1 MAQNDPFQQ
10 DQTTTPGPQLSQTPS
25 APTEYEVPAAEYLK
39 QQRAAPAVAAAAPAA
54 VAPAAPQ
61 AQGQPNGTYEM
72 PAADYL
78 RNQKPSAGGGTLESG
93 LRSFIDA
100 QDRPLQGLWN
110 QGGVLGTAGGVVGS
124 AAFGAEKSAL
134 RTLWDV
140 GGLGQKAWNSTV
152 GNVDPN
158 AKVSTFD
165 DDPDFLQSHGIT
177 ESVGAGAEQIAE
189 FLLGETALKAGV
201 EGAKG
206 LSVAQKLSKAAKEME
221 LVEDSPRMATALR
234 LGIGALRS
242 GAQAGTVGTGL
253 ALLHGASA
261 GQALESGATTGILV
275 GLGLGLPAAAAADP
289 EAILDVFKLPK
300 TIANVRLASQAA
312 STLRFG
318 AGAAFT
324 VPQGF
329 NALVGQQEGETPEQ
343 SEQRQGEAAVQAAL
357 GFWAMKDA
365 LSEGNDLAKA
375 AAQRQGE
382 VPGETD
388 ILRTR
393 FPLSATKAQREE
405 VTEAW
410 GKASPYLSRE
420 AQGEQ
425 WKTNPWKF
433 WQDKS
438 GEVDRAAKIAESA
451 KWRLRDSQ
459 IVPVEQHPA
468 IKDVEGDVSPVAAAI
483 RASIADEDPTTKG
496 GQERI
501 EEAQKYAAQFEGE
514 KMSVT
519 DLSKAVKKLTDD
531 RRVSGWLAKN
541 DQDKATLLN
550 RDPILEERVKALGAL
565 RKVLIN
571 TISDAGGEKVG
582 NEYRNARVDF
592 GYLSE
597 VQHMLEDD
605 VRSPTKSGIVEK
617 MANIIRFYNFP
628 KSTIHGNL
636 MGEFRNPDRTVA
648 QAFRDVNK
656 FVPPAGEA
664 VGPTIQTSML
674 TGLEPGGVG
683 SETLEG
689 KQAVIDPGELHALV
703 YDSIQKGQRFPLSPD
718 QTRVWYQNFKEH
730 PWPDQEAGGPE
741 QQLLNPLTQG
751 HAPVAAQIPEQEDA
765 DQLRA
770 DFITARQQAQDNP
783 TAANLRALAD
793 VQERLE
799 KPAAQA
805 SVFGQTA
812 TPISPFEWSD
822 ERLRK
827 ISDNLQGWIDIRKRA
842 GAVLEDAAA
851 SNADKQKAQREIDD
865 AITNMF
871 KGNLPPEKAA
881 EVKATPTASEAN
893 ASLQDVIDHL
903 EAKIDAARSAAKS
916 AAPEEKTEKNVL
928 LNKAVQELIT
938 AQKARDS
945 LTAPKEAKS
954 PKGNPVGPKAATG
967 KKVTLYRAQQKAGT
981 GPGIPDWIRDHPE
994 AQASFTAEGKWWTA
1008 DPKIAQEY
1016 ADRFVGPNAEIV
1028 SRTVSADEANAGRI
1042 DNLPADHPAREFSAD
1057 PTNEYFLEHEKP
1069 TGQATKVE
1077 TGADGSKKRNGG
1089 GTAAMAGAAAL
1100 GAAALAGKAQA
1111 QDKKLPDGMAAVG
1124 NIDVNHRPVIQ
1135 NKDGSHSTIFSWTV
1149 PIGNGQWALVPSIA
1163 DGKFLTPD
1171 GKMPDMTDQKQ
1182 RTALYNAAIAQYKK
1196 TGQHL
1201 GIFKSED
1208 AANKFAEATHDWMP
1222 TGGKEK
1228 VFLPKPKS

>member
-39 QQRAAPAVAAAAPAA
+39 QQRAAPAAAAAAPAA

-61 AQGQPNGTYEM
+61 AQSQPNGTYEM

-100 QDRPLQGLWN
+100 QDRPLQGLWS
-110 QGGVLGTAGGVVGS
+110 QGGVLGTAGGVIGS

-261 GQALESGATTGILV
+261 GQALESGATTGLV

-300 TIANVRLASQAA
+300 TVANVRLASQAA

-324 VPQGF
+324 VQQGF
-329 NALVGQQEGETPEQ
+329 NALFGQQEGETPEQ

-382 VPGETD
+382 APGETD

-531 RRVSGWLAKN
+531 RRVSGWLVKN

-851 SNADKQKAQREIDD
+851 SNADKQKAQREIGD

-967 KKVTLYRAQQKAGT
+967 AVVAGL
-981 GPGIPDWIRDHPE
+981 
-994 AQASFTAEGKWWTA
+994 TAL
-1008 DPKIAQEY
+1008 
-1016 ADRFVGPNAEIV
+1016 
-1028 SRTVSADEANAGRI
+1028 SA
-1042 DNLPADHPAREFSAD
+1042 
-1057 PTNEYFLEHEKP
+1057 T
-1069 TGQATKVE
+1069 
-1077 TGADGSKKRNGG
+1077 
-1089 GTAAMAGAAAL
+1089 
-1100 GAAALAGKAQA
+1100 KAQA
-1111 QDKKLPDGMAAVG
+1111 QDKKLPDGMASVG